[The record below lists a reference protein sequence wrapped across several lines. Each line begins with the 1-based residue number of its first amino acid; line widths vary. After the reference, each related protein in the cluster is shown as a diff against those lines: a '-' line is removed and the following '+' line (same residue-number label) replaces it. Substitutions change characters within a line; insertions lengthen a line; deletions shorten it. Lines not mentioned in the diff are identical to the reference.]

1 MVKMA
6 TEMFGSEF
14 NRYDKQQWSF
24 NLCTLVGMLMAKPES
39 IFFAANSSA
48 GLLETAI
55 FVLDEPTRSARA
67 AGHLAALAARL
78 RAPHLASVR
87 STYRSACS
95 HALISSLSEFIRVSG
110 GLFPVRLVGPCAT
123 PVNQTDEI
131 RLQ

>member
-48 GLLETAI
+48 GLLETTI
-55 FVLDEPTRSARA
+55 FVY
-67 AGHLAALAARL
+67 
-78 RAPHLASVR
+78 
-87 STYRSACS
+87 YR
-95 HALISSLSEFIRVSG
+95 R
-110 GLFPVRLVGPCAT
+110 
-123 PVNQTDEI
+123 EI
-131 RLQ
+131 GDDL